1 MQEPSRE
8 TMIKVVQEHF
18 NFRIDENAYG
28 NYDIAAYSEST
39 RDGYEI
45 FVVTNDMNS
54 ININEDV
61 YYYES
66 DVPQG
71 IIDEIIGYGGNDIVV
86 YADQYFLDEIYF
98 DDAMADLF
106 VENIDDI
113 LAEAKEEN
121 YSLTEAELAWL
132 KNEYAEDEEITTNA

>member
-8 TMIKVVQEHF
+8 TMIKVVQEYF
-18 NFRIDENAYG
+18 NFRIDDNAYN

-39 RDGYEI
+39 KDGYEI

-66 DVPQG
+66 DVAQA
-71 IIDEIIGYGGNDIVV
+71 IVDNIIGYGGGDTVV
-86 YADQYFLDEIYF
+86 YVDQYFLDEIYF
-98 DDAMADLF
+98 DDVLADLF

-113 LAEAKEEN
+113 LAEAEEEG
-121 YSLTEAELAWL
+121 YSLTKAELAWL
-132 KNEYAEDEEITTNA
+132 KHEYAEEAEETVS